1 VVELA
6 EVEQEEVLEE
16 VHQEEQVER
25 AQRRRVSR
33 RVSMCWAFNDQDSV
47 VEARVV
53 GKAGPCLRWR
63 ISGWRLV
70 NMGLISAG
78 GSFIGDAMVVIMVM
92 GGAECGLVA
101 EARWLSRMPVV
112 EWVLYVTTYL

>member
-16 VHQEEQVER
+16 VQQEEQVER
-25 AQRRRVSR
+25 AQRRRGSR
-33 RVSMCWAFNDQDSV
+33 RVSMCWAFNDQDLV
-47 VEARVV
+47 VEVRVV
-53 GKAGPCLRWR
+53 VRAGRCLRWR

-78 GSFIGDAMVVIMVM
+78 ESFIGDAMVVIMVM
-92 GGAECGLVA
+92 GGAECGPVA
-101 EARWLSRMPVV
+101 EGPWLRRMPVV